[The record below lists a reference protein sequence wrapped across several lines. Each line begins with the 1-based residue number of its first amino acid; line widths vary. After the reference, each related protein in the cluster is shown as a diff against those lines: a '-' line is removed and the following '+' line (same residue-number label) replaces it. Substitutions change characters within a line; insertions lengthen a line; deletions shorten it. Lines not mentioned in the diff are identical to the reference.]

1 MILDGIELK
10 EKQTP
15 SGTWYYEYGESHL
28 PTAVYFHGID
38 QRGNGDIWSLPL
50 VLDQGICARQWVNG
64 GHNAW
69 AFKEVFS
76 LGIRIL
82 IPQLPKSMSEWSLSF
97 VESFLDA
104 THTNQPLYLTG
115 WSLGG
120 GAVVR
125 YMAQANKKHKF
136 KGACLIATG
145 DYSHAGVNF
154 DVPTKAI
161 HSPSDT
167 TTIKTQTTDK
177 IWAGIPAHF
186 KVSYDQPSGG
196 GHWVETSFWNPST
209 GIYEWI
215 NSLFQDIQ
223 IPTPE
228 GKLILENGKVYGV
241 FDTQKIELVRL

>member
-1 MILDGIELK
+1 MYKHKDIVITDGVSNGVKYITWGDLNKPTIVYLHGIGERGTNPFAIINQSPVKAGWDATISQRVGFVHEEFFQKGLSIIAPQLVSGTWTPEYIDKFLDGINIPNK
-10 EKQTP
+10 
-15 SGTWYYEYGESHL
+15 
-28 PTAVYFHGID
+28 
-38 QRGNGDIWSLPL
+38 
-50 VLDQGICARQWVNG
+50 
-64 GHNAW
+64 
-69 AFKEVFS
+69 
-76 LGIRIL
+76 IL
-82 IPQLPKSMSEWSLSF
+82 
-97 VESFLDA
+97 A
-104 THTNQPLYLTG
+104 G

-120 GAVVR
+120 GGVAK
-125 YMAQANKKHKF
+125 YMNQSVKKHKF

-145 DYSHAGVNF
+145 DYSQAGVNF
-154 DVPTKAI
+154 NVPTKAI